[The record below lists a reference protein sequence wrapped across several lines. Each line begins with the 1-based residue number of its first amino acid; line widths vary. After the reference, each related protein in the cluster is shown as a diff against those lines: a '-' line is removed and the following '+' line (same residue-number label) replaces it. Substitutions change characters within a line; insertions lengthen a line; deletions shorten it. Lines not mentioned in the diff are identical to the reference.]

1 MKNENFKGTKGEVY
15 VFTEGNGQL
24 WISLHHK
31 EHFIAEV
38 CADDYANPKDVKQ
51 TDETR
56 ANANL
61 IAEAFNVVN
70 ETGYTPR
77 QLAEQNKELLEAL
90 KEVSSEYWILCA
102 GNSNDAVL
110 YAKCKAAIKNA
121 EQ

>member
-1 MKNENFKGTKGEVY
+1 MKNEFKGTQGGFKVINAEMGALHIINDEKVPTY
-15 VFTEGNGQL
+15 AALVGFDDEEGQ
-24 WISLHHK
+24 
-31 EHFIAEV
+31 
-38 CADDYANPKDVKQ
+38 
-51 TDETR
+51 
-56 ANANL
+56 ANATL

-70 ETGYTPR
+70 ETGLTPK